1 MGPGF
6 GGEASGPRGARVREG
21 VGGETSEA
29 LVSLA
34 RLGGVDCLLLVPWVV
49 LGAVFG
55 ALAMVGSGTG
65 LVCRGLLDVLL
76 LPPVSLLV
84 LLEIAS
90 TFDVGL
96 PC

>member
-1 MGPGF
+1 MLHLLAQVGAGF
-6 GGEASGPRGARVREG
+6 GGEASGPRAARVREG

-34 RLGGVDCLLLVPWVV
+34 RLGGVDSLLLAPWVV

-55 ALAMVGSGTG
+55 ALAMVG
-65 LVCRGLLDVLL
+65 
-76 LPPVSLLV
+76 SLLV

-96 PC
+96 PCSSALDVGLLRS

>member
-1 MGPGF
+1 MGAGF
-6 GGEASGPRGARVREG
+6 GGEASGPRVALVRAG
-21 VGGETSEA
+21 FGGETLEA

-34 RLGGVDCLLLVPWVV
+34 RLGGVDCLLLVPL

-65 LVCRGLLDVLL
+65 LVCRGLLDALL
-76 LPPVSLLV
+76 LPPVSLLA